1 MMGMTVSTGSRNVK
15 KYTIKNRNGSTAG
28 TITVRK
34 PQKPKKKKKLQYNFK
49 QLSNQ
54 ILQSKTSYN
63 AKQVVTRTRSNVVS
77 LRKKLYS
84 DDYNYSDIRRALI
97 HAEKMTRIA
106 KKKVKHLLEEE
117 GCKKGGLCLGDTE
130 EERQKWEDACD
141 ADMLDISADKI
152 KEIMEDLEE
161 QLMELERELSDASSL
176 NELAQELT
184 PIVSREMDP
193 EDFDLLKKKHRSEEL
208 REIME
213 ADMKYL
219 KALFNKLAREKQEG
233 PEGSNNSYDYNS
245 TGVSLELGGVDIP
258 IEAMEVP
265 VTAEGANLD
274 VMA

>member
-15 KYTIKNRNGSTAG
+15 KYHIKNRDGSTAG
-28 TITVRK
+28 TITVSK

-84 DDYNYSDIRRALI
+84 DDYDYSDIRRALI

-106 KKKVKHLLEEE
+106 KKKVKHLQEEE
-117 GCKKGGLCLGDTE
+117 SCKKGGVCQGDTE
-130 EERQKWEDACD
+130 EERAKWEDICD
-141 ADMLDISADKI
+141 PDMLDMSADKI
-152 KEIMEDLEE
+152 NEIM
-161 QLMELERELSDASSL
+161 QELEDQLRELEQELEDATGLSEL
-176 NELAQELT
+176 TEELAPVT
-184 PIVSREMDP
+184 GHEMDP
-193 EDFDLLKKKHRSEEL
+193 EDLDLMKKKHRSEEL

-219 KALFNKLAREKQEG
+219 RALFNKLAREKQEG
-233 PEGSNNSYDYNS
+233 PDSSDNSSDSNS

-258 IEAMEVP
+258 VGTVETP
-265 VTAEGANLD
+265 VMAEGANLD

>member
-1 MMGMTVSTGSRNVK
+1 M
-15 KYTIKNRNGSTAG
+15 
-28 TITVRK
+28 
-34 PQKPKKKKKLQYNFK
+34 
-49 QLSNQ
+49 
-54 ILQSKTSYN
+54 
-63 AKQVVTRTRSNVVS
+63 
-77 LRKKLYS
+77 
-84 DDYNYSDIRRALI
+84 
-97 HAEKMTRIA
+97 
-106 KKKVKHLLEEE
+106 KHLLEEE

-193 EDFDLLKKKHRSEEL
+193 EDLDLLKKKHRSEEL

-219 KALFNKLAREKQEG
+219 KALFNKLARKSRKAQKA
-233 PEGSNNSYDYNS
+233 P
-245 TGVSLELGGVDIP
+245 TIPMITIPPVSLL
-258 IEAMEVP
+258 
-265 VTAEGANLD
+265 N
-274 VMA
+274 

>member
-1 MMGMTVSTGSRNVK
+1 MMGMTVSTSNKSVK
-15 KYTIKNRNGSTAG
+15 KYTIKNRDGSTAG
-28 TITVRK
+28 TITIS
-34 PQKPKKKKKLQYNFK
+34 KPKKKKKKKNPQYNFK

-63 AKQVVTRTRSNVVS
+63 ARQVVTRTRSNVVS

-84 DDYNYSDIRRALI
+84 DDYDYSDIRRALI

-117 GCKKGGLCLGDTE
+117 GCKKGGVCQGDIE
-130 EERQKWEDACD
+130 EERSKWEDVCD
-141 ADMLDISADKI
+141 PDMMDMSADKI
-152 KEIMEDLEE
+152 DEIMQELED
-161 QLMELERELSDASSL
+161 QLRELERELEEATGLS
-176 NELAQELT
+176 ELTEELT
-184 PIVSREMDP
+184 PVVNREMDP
-193 EDFDLLKKKHRSEEL
+193 EDLDLLKKKHRSEEL

-233 PEGSNNSYDYNS
+233 PSSSDNSSDYNS

-258 IEAMEVP
+258 VEAVEVP
-265 VTAEGANLD
+265 VMAEGANLD
-274 VMA
+274 IMA